1 MTPHGSSPHFEEHA
15 KDPMNLIHRSI
26 WNDQTGTFVAV
37 SENTRS
43 AGKKTSSCRTAAGG
57 RAGFR
62 LKMLAVSLM
71 MACGANVQ
79 AQPTGGVVSAGG
91 ASIGGTPGNMLI
103 TQTTQNAA
111 INWQS
116 FGIRAG
122 ESVRFVQPNSS
133 SVALNRVVGADP
145 SNILGSLSSNGKV
158 FLVNPNGILFGKGAS
173 VNVGGLVASTLAI
186 SDADFMANNYKFS
199 GAGAGTVVNQGT
211 INAADG
217 GYVALLGASVSNQG
231 VIAANLGTV
240 ALAAGNAVTLDM
252 AGDKLLN
259 VAVDQGAVNALV
271 ENGGMIRADGGQV
284 LLTTQ
289 AAGSLLSNAVNNTG
303 VIQAQTL
310 QNVKGTIKLLGGMQG
325 GTANVGG
332 TLDASAPNGG
342 NGGFIETSAASVNVA
357 SNARITTA
365 APWGLTG
372 NWLIDPQDFTIGGN
386 ATDNISGATLS
397 ALLVTN
403 SVTIS
408 TDTGANATVAGT
420 PPVTSLHTAAPG
432 NGDINVNQA
441 VSWTASSNPTTL
453 TLNAARDVN
462 VNAAI
467 TATNG
472 NFATCCGRD
481 VNVRAPITTVN
492 GSVLLSGGR
501 NVNMAAALTTTDGN
515 IAMCAANDINIS
527 AKITLTRG
535 TSIPGQSLGL
545 PLGLLLN
552 AGFGGT
558 GPGTAG
564 GTVVFAPLTPPATVT
579 GPNAPVTINYNPV
592 SYTTPTDYSGN
603 FVLTGG
609 AALTQHMLVFP
620 AGGDKTYDGTTATT
634 LSSLKGNPAG
644 VTLVASSGSA
654 ANFDTPDVGTGKT
667 VTFTGYSL
675 GGVDAAR
682 YALAVPCCGPVVA
695 KTTASITAAP
705 VPVPPPAAAPPPAVA
720 PPPAAAPPPA
730 VAPPPAAAPPPAV
743 APPPPV
749 AVLPVDTRVFPP
761 LFFAALPTAPI
772 PGNVPPAL
780 PLVVMT
786 PPELT
791 PTVLQVVAPPEQP
804 AVVPAVE
811 VVETPPA
818 PYVAP
823 RHPRKQDRH

>member
-1 MTPHGSSPHFEEHA
+1 
-15 KDPMNLIHRSI
+15 MNLIHRSI

-37 SENTRS
+37 AESTRS

-57 RAGFR
+57 RASFR
-62 LKMLAVSLM
+62 LKTLAVFLM
-71 MACGANVQ
+71 MACGANVH
-79 AQPTGGVVSAGG
+79 AQPNGAVVSAGG

-103 TQTTQNAA
+103 TQTTQNVA

-116 FGIRAG
+116 FGIKAG
-122 ESVRFVQPNSS
+122 ESVRFVQPTSS

-158 FLVNPNGILFGKGAS
+158 FLVNPNGILFGKSAS
-173 VNVGGLVASTLAI
+173 VNVGGLVASTLALT
-186 SDADFMANNYKFS
+186 DADFMANNYKFS

-211 INAADG
+211 ISAADG

-231 VIAANLGTV
+231 VIAANLGKV
-240 ALAAGNAVTLDM
+240 ALAAGNAITLDV

-259 VAVDQGAVNALV
+259 VTVDQAAVNALV

-310 QNVKGTIKLLGGMQG
+310 ENVKGSIKLLGGMG
-325 GTANVGG
+325 VGTVNVGG

-342 NGGFIETSAASVNVA
+342 NGGFIETSAANVKIA
-357 SNARITTA
+357 SDAKTTTS
-365 APWGLTG
+365 APRGLTG

-408 TDTGANATVAGT
+408 TDTGANATVAGA
-420 PPVTSLHTAAPG
+420 PAVTSLHTAAPG

-453 TLNAARDVN
+453 TLNASRDVN

-492 GSVLLSGGR
+492 GSVLLSAGH

-535 TSIPGQSLGL
+535 TSIPEQSLGL
-545 PLGLLLN
+545 PLGLFLN
-552 AGFGGT
+552 AGYGGT
-558 GPGTAG
+558 GPGIAG
-564 GTVVFAPLTPPATVT
+564 GTVFFAPLTPPVTVT
-579 GPNAPVTINYNPV
+579 GPNAPVTVNYNPV

-603 FVLTGG
+603 FILTGG
-609 AALTQHMLVFP
+609 SALTQHMLVFA
-620 AGGDKTYDGTTATT
+620 AGGDKTYDGATATA

-644 VTLVASSGSA
+644 VTLIASSGSA
-654 ANFDTPDVGTGKT
+654 ANFDTPDPGTGKS
-667 VTFTGYSL
+667 VTFVGYSL
-675 GGVDAAR
+675 GGVDAGR
-682 YALAVPCCGPVVA
+682 YALAVPCCGPVGA
-695 KTTASITAAP
+695 KTTASITQPAAV
-705 VPVPPPAAAPPPAVA
+705 VPTPAGAQQPQVAVPPVT
-720 PPPAAAPPPA
+720 
-730 VAPPPAAAPPPAV
+730 
-743 APPPPV
+743 
-749 AVLPVDTRVFPP
+749 TRVFPQ
-761 LFFAALPTAPI
+761 LLLAALPTP
-772 PGNVPPAL
+772 PMRGNAPPAL
-780 PLVVMT
+780 SLVVMA
-786 PPELT
+786 PADLAPN
-791 PTVLQVVAPPEQP
+791 VLQVVAPPEQN
-804 AVVPAVE
+804 VGVPAVDT
-811 VVETPPA
+811 VETPRA
-818 PYVAP
+818 RYVAP